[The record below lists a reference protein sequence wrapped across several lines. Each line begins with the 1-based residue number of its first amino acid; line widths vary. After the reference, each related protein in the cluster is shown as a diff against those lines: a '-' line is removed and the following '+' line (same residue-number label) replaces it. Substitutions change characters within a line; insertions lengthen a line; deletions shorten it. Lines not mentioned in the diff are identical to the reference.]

1 MADCVEKVAFS
12 LWRWFC
18 ARCFSTVNVNEDASL
33 NGAIAPLLVMQQ

>member
-1 MADCVEKVAFS
+1 MNDCVEKVAFS

-18 ARCFSTVNVNEDASL
+18 ARRFSTVSVNEDASL